1 MTIRPVS
8 SVKRRFATEGA
19 VLAALALLS
28 GCGGSSSSDQTA
40 KFKTDFGSVVNH
52 LRDTSRSIG
61 TAIQQASSQTDAQI
75 GTTFQGLASQWH
87 SHLSGLATLKPPS
100 NVSTEFNT
108 LTGAAGRAET
118 DLTAIAAAAGSHSNT
133 AATKATTSLIT
144 DIMSAKS
151 ASTTITQRLGIK

>member
-1 MTIRPVS
+1 MTG
-8 SVKRRFATEGA
+8 GA
-19 VLAALALLS
+19 LLAALVLLA
-28 GCGGSSSSDQTA
+28 GCGGGSSSDQTA
-40 KFKTDFGSVVNH
+40 KFKTDFGSVVNQ

-61 TAIQQASSQTDAQI
+61 AAIQQASSQTDAQI
-75 GTTFQGLASQWH
+75 GTTFQGLASRWQTQ
-87 SHLSGLATLKPPS
+87 LTRLQTLKPPS

-108 LTGAAGRAET
+108 LTGAAGRAEAY
-118 DLTAIAAAAGSHSNT
+118 LTAIAAAAGSHSNT